1 MAKLNSDVKIEN
13 NKVILSNEILDI
25 LESWKINEEIAK
37 FVERYKEILLNPSNI
52 NTPKFRIHHII
63 PCFLFKSKTRLTR
76 KETEPLA
83 NAIKENKIKLS
94 IKNHIKAHYYLWKI
108 FFDNLDS
115 KNAVQHLCKMEN
127 LENLTD
133 EELNE
138 IAEIE
143 EECAKNNRTYD
154 EKREYCKNW
163 REENKEEL
171 AQKKKQ
177 YREEHKEELKEY
189 FKNHYI
195 DNKDEISKKQKI
207 YYEENKEEISKK
219 QKIYYEENKDEILN
233 YQHEYYENNKDIIL
247 NRNKKYR
254 EDNKEKLFEYYKE
267 YRKNNSES
275 IKKSQKEW
283 YDNNKEKVL
292 EKNKKYREDNKEKI
306 AEYRKNNSE
315 SIKKS
320 QKEWYENN
328 KEKVK
333 KWQKEWHENNKDKLD
348 EYRSQLCY
356 DPIKKNKC
364 KLYTLM
370 MRQYRDKESY
380 KDVVPTQCII
390 KN

>member
-207 YYEENKEEISKK
+207 YYEENK
-219 QKIYYEENKDEILN
+219 DEILN

-364 KLYTLM
+364 KLHTLM

>member
-52 NTPKFRIHHII
+52 NAPKFRIHHII

-163 REENKEEL
+163 RKEHKEEL
-171 AQKKKQ
+171 SQKKKQ

-195 DNKDEISKKQKI
+195 DNKD
-207 YYEENKEEISKK
+207 EISKK

-333 KWQKEWHENNKDKLD
+333 KWQKEWYENNKDKLD

-364 KLYTLM
+364 KLHTLM

-380 KDVVPTQCII
+380 KDVIPTHCII